1 MTADMTHTPAEH
13 VAQRI
18 RMYRTRQHMT
28 IDTLARKLHVSPSTI
43 SKYENARLALN
54 VSVLFEIAD
63 ALNVSVNQLTDYQK
77 PGKPKIE
84 KTDERSF
91 FRRSNIF
98 YMYQYFAIDRKIYPC
113 VMEVQT
119 NLEQDY
125 DDIVLYYDVADE
137 CNYTDAQYI
146 YKGTMFVHDFITNIY
161 CKNPYNESDDLSI
174 CAKATFSLKNTTTG
188 LLIALSQSLR
198 NPYAI
203 KVIFSLN
210 PLPMD
215 DALRDEL
222 IISDK
227 STLAELK
234 RVNSLVIY

>member
-1 MTADMTHTPAEH
+1 MM
-13 VAQRI
+13 
-18 RMYRTRQHMT
+18 
-28 IDTLARKLHVSPSTI
+28 S
-43 SKYENARLALN
+43 
-54 VSVLFEIAD
+54 
-63 ALNVSVNQLTDYQK
+63 
-77 PGKPKIE
+77 
-84 KTDERSF
+84 DE
-91 FRRSNIF
+91 
-98 YMYQYFAIDRKIYPC
+98 Y
-113 VMEVQT
+113 
-119 NLEQDY
+119 
-125 DDIVLYYDVADE
+125 
-137 CNYTDAQYI
+137 NYTDAQYI
-146 YKGTMFVHDFITNIY
+146 YKGTIFVHDFITNIY

-198 NPYAI
+198 NPYAT

-210 PLPMD
+210 PLPTD

>member
-1 MTADMTHTPAEH
+1 MTADMTHTPVEH

-28 IDTLARKLHVSPSTI
+28 IDTLARKLHVSPSTV
-43 SKYENARLALN
+43 SKYENAKLAIT
-54 VSVLFEIAD
+54 VSALFEIAD

-77 PGKPKIE
+77 PGKPKII
-84 KTDERSF
+84 KTEESSF
-91 FRRSNIF
+91 FKRSNIF
-98 YMYQYFAIDRKIYPC
+98 YMYQYFAIDKKIYPC
-113 VMEVQT
+113 VLEVQP
-119 NLEQDY
+119 NPHEEY
-125 DDIVLYYDVADE
+125 DDITLYYDIADE
-137 CNYTDAQYI
+137 ANYTDAQYI
-146 YKGTMFVHDFITNIY
+146 YKGTMDCHDFITNIY

-174 CAKATFSLKNTTTG
+174 CAKTTFSLRNTTTG

-215 DALRDEL
+215 EDLKKEL
-222 IISDK
+222 MIYDK
-227 STLAELK
+227 NTLAELK

>member
-1 MTADMTHTPAEH
+1 MTTDMTHTPAEH

-119 NLEQDY
+119 ISNR
-125 DDIVLYYDVADE
+125 IMM
-137 CNYTDAQYI
+137 I
-146 YKGTMFVHDFITNIY
+146 SSFIMMSLMNITIPMHNIST
-161 CKNPYNESDDLSI
+161 KAPYLFTISLPTFTVRIHITKVMI
-174 CAKATFSLKNTTTG
+174 CLFAPKQLFR
-188 LLIALSQSLR
+188 LR
-198 NPYAI
+198 TQLQ
-203 KVIFSLN
+203 VC
-210 PLPMD
+210 
-215 DALRDEL
+215 
-222 IISDK
+222 
-227 STLAELK
+227 
-234 RVNSLVIY
+234 